1 MSFFIGVTTGNLEYI
16 YQTKA
21 QTTTQA
27 SLAET
32 NDQDSVWADYK
43 ILSAY
48 NFKDGY
54 YVSLESKYIH
64 IYILLWGLDC
74 IQAHLIFHA

>member
-64 IYILLWGLDC
+64 TVYIYYFGAWIAFKH
-74 IQAHLIFHA
+74 I